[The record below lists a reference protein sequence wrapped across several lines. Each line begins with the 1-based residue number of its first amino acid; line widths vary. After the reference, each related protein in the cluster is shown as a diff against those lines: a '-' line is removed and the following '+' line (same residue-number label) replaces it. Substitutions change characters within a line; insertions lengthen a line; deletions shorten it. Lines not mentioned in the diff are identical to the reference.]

1 MIRGAICQS
10 FKFFVVMFTLVGA
23 TFTANCQAER
33 NAVTLECRSVNQDAI
48 GATAL
53 HQLKLIERDRQRGE
67 KLWSEFSLFA
77 TEQASAA
84 KRRLTSLGLQKWWQP
99 SAPSVSPALQQH
111 PAENKEPDVIGPV
124 AMMTRLVANMSALQW
139 LEVSNFGSDLIDS
152 GSRRMTEAKNRLQ
165 DEIQAGVVELVEL
178 SSNNVG
184 QIANDFG
191 VSDIFQNM
199 LSAAG
204 TDQWISLNSDE
215 DLSADPYWHYYAD
228 CDFWEALF
236 AKADNE

>member
-1 MIRGAICQS
+1 MRMIRGAICQS
-10 FKFFVVMFTLVGA
+10 FKFFVVVFTLVGA

-33 NAVTLECRSVNQDAI
+33 NPMTLECRSVNQDAI

-111 PAENKEPDVIGPV
+111 PAENTSPDTIGPV

-139 LEVSNFGSDLIDS
+139 IEVSNFGSDLIDS
-152 GSRRMTEAKNRLQ
+152 GSRRMTDAKNRKYFKTCYPQLAQ
-165 DEIQAGVVELVEL
+165 ISRSRWTTTKTCPPILIGTTTLTAISGRLCSPKRTM
-178 SSNNVG
+178 SSESARLNV
-184 QIANDFG
+184 AT
-191 VSDIFQNM
+191 
-199 LSAAG
+199 LA
-204 TDQWISLNSDE
+204 
-215 DLSADPYWHYYAD
+215 
-228 CDFWEALF
+228 
-236 AKADNE
+236 